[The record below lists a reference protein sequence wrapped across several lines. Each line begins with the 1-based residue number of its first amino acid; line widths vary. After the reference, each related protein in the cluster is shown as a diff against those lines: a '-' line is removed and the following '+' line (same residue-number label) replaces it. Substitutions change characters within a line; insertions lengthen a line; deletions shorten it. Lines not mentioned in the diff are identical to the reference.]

1 MQVSK
6 ENNKQILRYV
16 VPTVSAMVVSFTYN
30 MVDGMFVGQGGADPV
45 P

>member
-16 VPTVSAMVVSFTYN
+16 VPTVSALVVSFTYN
-30 MVDGMFVGQGGADPV
+30 MVDRMFVGQGVGPSA
-45 P
+45 